1 MLDKSMRGS
10 LQITL
15 ARAVDIPALCE
26 LLGALFSQE
35 AEFSANPTA
44 QSKGLSAIID
54 RPNVGHIFVARQDSD
69 VVGMVSLHYT
79 VSTALGG
86 RVALLEDMVVS
97 PTARNAGVG
106 SALLSHA
113 IEFAHSQGC
122 KRITLMTDRNN
133 EAAQRFYQRHG
144 FAASA
149 MMPMRLLFDPA
160 DRF

>member
-1 MLDKSMRGS
+1 LTNSTR
-10 LQITL
+10 ITQ
-15 ARAVDIPALCE
+15 ATADDIHALCS
-26 LLGALFSQE
+26 LLGVLFSQE
-35 AEFSANPTA
+35 AEFKPDLTA
-44 QSKGLSAIID
+44 QQVGLALILDQPDIG
-54 RPNVGHIFVARQDSD
+54 NIFVARRGNDI
-69 VVGMVSLHYT
+69 VGMVSLLYT
-79 VSTALGG
+79 VSSALGG

-149 MMPMRLLFDPA
+149 MMPMRLIFDPA
-160 DRF
+160 Y

>member
-1 MLDKSMRGS
+1 MTGKNTSAIVR
-10 LQITL
+10 IAL
-15 ARAVDIPALCE
+15 AKATDIPALCD
-26 LLGALFSQE
+26 LLGMLFSQE
-35 AEFSANPTA
+35 AEFKPDLTA
-44 QSKGLSAIID
+44 QQVGLALILD
-54 RPNVGHIFVARQDSD
+54 RPDIGNIFVARRGNDI
-69 VVGMVSLHYT
+69 VGMVSLLYT

-86 RVALLEDMVVS
+86 RVALLEDMIVS

-149 MMPMRLLFDPA
+149 MMPMRLIFDPA
-160 DRF
+160 Y

>member
-1 MLDKSMRGS
+1 MEAS
-10 LQITL
+10 LQITP
-15 ARAVDIPALCE
+15 ANTTDIPALCE
-26 LLGALFSQE
+26 LLGVLFSQE
-35 AEFSANPTA
+35 AEFSANPAA

-54 RPNVGHIFVARQDSD
+54 GSNIGHVFVARQGSD
-69 VVGMVSLHYT
+69 IVGMVSLLYT

-113 IEFAHSQGC
+113 IKFAHSQGC

-133 EAAQRFYQRHG
+133 EAAQRFYKRHG
-144 FAASA
+144 FAAST

-160 DRF
+160 D